1 MNRRIAYRFA
11 AALSLV
17 CLAAASCSRY
27 DDAIDRPVVTSGVSF
42 RVADA
47 SAWSGGD
54 TSADGAGDGR
64 RLAAI
69 LPLDA
74 DGEQTYLHV
83 FEQSL
88 EAEDSAPSTRVSP
101 ITGIENFHSSFG
113 VSATC
118 YPSATA
124 DDKLSPNLMHNEY
137 VSVSGDVWKPKNEVQ
152 WPGSGTIRFHA
163 YAPHATDKAAASAIS
178 ISEMR
183 QPGAPIISYT
193 VPADVKKQIDLMTAT
208 ADCAGSGKTPATL
221 TFGHVL
227 TAVTISAGD
236 KMLTGKVTKVTF
248 SGVYGTGTH
257 SIGSDKWDASGVRSF
272 TFDLSAVLADDD
284 NAYVDSGATI
294 ADGEL
299 TLMMI
304 PQTLPKGAK
313 LSIAFTDDL
322 TGVARVLT
330 ADLSGMSWPM
340 GKKIVYAVSSSGIVF
355 EPKAVLSRT
364 AAEVHLNGLLPTDL
378 AAYVNVV
385 QKGYDP
391 VALSAPFTVDCST
404 DGGTTWSKAE
414 WLADKAPDADA
425 SADTPVSG
433 RLRTAAQPAYAA
445 ARKPFIDNG
454 LMTEAGKG
462 TAEAPYDLSRGGET
476 ANCYIVD
483 DHGYYSIPL
492 FYGNARG
499 ADGGVNTSAYLFDGV
514 PDDETTRTLTSFVGH
529 DNLPISSPEIQGA
542 ADAVLVWQDAPDL
555 VTDIKLDGDRI
566 VFRVDR
572 ETLTQGNAVIAVRN
586 AEGAILW
593 SWHIWATYYRWD
605 GTADLPTHSKG
616 ADGGKDYLFSPC
628 NLGYCDPR
636 KGDSAR
642 SIKLR
647 FTFTLP
653 DGTKKTVAIDKAFP
667 QPEII
672 ESMAGD
678 NTYYQWGRKDPM
690 LPGIY
695 NPQVVAEAGED
706 THYNMINKPYYKGA
720 YEFCPGVSG
729 VTLGDGI
736 RNPYMFF
743 MHGHTGSDMY
753 GETQFLR
760 RHWHDGTNAPYA
772 IRTIINY
779 WNAQLCHT
787 GQSSGQQLT
796 LEALEKASALSH
808 ADPVNDA
815 DVAKSIYDPCPAG
828 YHVPTPNAFS
838 QLAKYA
844 GVDMIERANDLEY
857 VRGEGG
863 RIIGWKL
870 SLVDGGGEP
879 KIFFPSTGLRDMG
892 YDGAPDDLKDT
903 SWPAHADLTF
913 VATSVYTK
921 SGNSCMLFYID
932 CRPVDPTSAR
942 PNGTIAVN
950 VGTNNSYGLSVRPV
964 RD

>member
-27 DDAIDRPVVTSGVSF
+27 DDQIDRPVVTSGVSF

-304 PQTLPKGAK
+304 PQTLPKDAK

-414 WLADKAPDADA
+414 WLADKAPDA
-425 SADTPVSG
+425 
-433 RLRTAAQPAYAA
+433 
-445 ARKPFIDNG
+445 
-454 LMTEAGKG
+454 
-462 TAEAPYDLSRGGET
+462 
-476 ANCYIVD
+476 
-483 DHGYYSIPL
+483 
-492 FYGNARG
+492 
-499 ADGGVNTSAYLFDGV
+499 
-514 PDDETTRTLTSFVGH
+514 
-529 DNLPISSPEIQGA
+529 
-542 ADAVLVWQDAPDL
+542 VLVWQDAPDL

-566 VFRVDR
+566 VFRVNR

-586 AEGAILW
+586 AEGVILW

-616 ADGGKDYLFSPC
+616 ADGGRDYLFSPC

-736 RNPYMFF
+736 RNPYTFF
-743 MHGHTGSDMY
+743 MHGHTGSEMY

-892 YDGAPDDLKDT
+892 YDDAPDDLKDT

-913 VATSVYTK
+913 VTTSVYTK

-932 CRPVDPTSAR
+932 CRPVDPTSVR

-950 VGTNNSYGLSVRPV
+950 AGTNNSYGLSVRPV